1 MIVVTPRYYSRRKW
15 NARRQLPWHRRN
27 ELDNY
32 GYLTVVNYG
41 YRRRFSIADWLGWN
55 CETRRIMEADW
66 PMRFSELDEGI
77 CWSHV
82 RHPWEVDDDGQE
94 WLTPQ
99 FSSIEEK
106 MKYIDKIFDD
116 LKCDRCGVLYP
127 PFDGLPIL
135 WASKNGK
142 VTLY

>member
-1 MIVVTPRYYSRRKW
+1 MHRKI
-15 NARRQLPWHRRN
+15 
-27 ELDNY
+27 ELENY
-32 GYLTVVNYG
+32 GYLTVYPYNG
-41 YRRRFSIADWLGWN
+41 CCRRFSVADWLGLDMN
-55 CETRRIMEADW
+55 TRRELDDEVPIRYSEAD
-66 PMRFSELDEGI
+66 EDI

-82 RHPWEVDDDGQE
+82 RHPWENDEDEQK
-94 WLTPQ
+94 WLNPQ
-99 FSSIEEK
+99 FESIEEK